1 MERRPRAR
9 VRMRSGCAQR
19 AAYHR
24 AQLDSYASIAPK
36 IAVVRGGEGENGS
49 CHDGRGLRTHRGTIS
64 GQRLGECQGAH
75 AVRSSGSGGSG
86 ACEHIP

>member
-1 MERRPRAR
+1 MPQAR

-24 AQLDSYASIAPK
+24 AHLDSYASMAPK
-36 IAVVRGGEGENGS
+36 IAVVREGDGESGS
-49 CHDGRGLRTHRGTIS
+49 CHDGRGLRTQRGTIS

-75 AVRSSGSGGSG
+75 AARSSSSGVPG
-86 ACEHIP
+86 ACQPIP